1 MDPDRQA
8 PRSSTRAPAPR
19 CKRAVA
25 CHIPIRPEGRAR
37 TLSGPSPDLSPART
51 IASSARMPTAGFC
64 LRSAYRSRSDAGGAL
79 DSFRLA

>member
-1 MDPDRQA
+1 MDPDG
-8 PRSSTRAPAPR
+8 PRDLPRELQRPGASERWPAISPL
-19 CKRAVA
+19 
-25 CHIPIRPEGRAR
+25 GRRGGHVHSA
-37 TLSGPSPDLSPART
+37 GHPPDLSPART